1 MQQNG
6 GVCFRF
12 NSLLFTTSI
21 SMLGNL
27 KLEKNFMENKSLI
40 IPEINL
46 LLNCRETMQLSVV
59 FFVDILADFFVV
71 LKSAQW

>member
-27 KLEKNFMENKSLI
+27 KLEKNFIQNKSLR

-46 LLNCRETMQLSVV
+46 LKTERNNATVSRFLCEYLGQ
-59 FFVDILADFFVV
+59 FFCHT
-71 LKSAQW
+71 W

>member
-12 NSLLFTTSI
+12 DSLLFTTSISVYSIYSQLYCQSI

-27 KLEKNFMENKSLI
+27 KLEKNFMQDKSLI

-46 LLNCRETMQLSVV
+46 LLN
-59 FFVDILADFFVV
+59 
-71 LKSAQW
+71 